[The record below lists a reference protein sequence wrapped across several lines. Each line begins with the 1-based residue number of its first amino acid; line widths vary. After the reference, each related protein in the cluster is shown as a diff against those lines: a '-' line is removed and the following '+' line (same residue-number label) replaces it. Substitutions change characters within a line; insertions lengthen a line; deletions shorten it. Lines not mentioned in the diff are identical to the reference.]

1 MAKAACGPT
10 CDPVISASPSSI
22 GRRRFLKDSLVFSA
36 LVPGALVS
44 PQAFSQAP
52 SSTPAEDDRQFWI
65 STLTQV
71 SSPVLK
77 ALNQGKL
84 RATMPV
90 EAPHGN
96 EKERRQFT
104 YLEAMGRLL
113 AGISPWLETATLDAA
128 EAGLRQQY
136 ADLARGAI
144 EAGTNPKSPDFMNFS
159 QGAQPLVD
167 AAFLTLAILRAPHE
181 LWEKLGQSTQQNVVR
196 ALESTRVIKPGYN
209 NWLLFSA
216 MIEAG
221 LSFMGAAWDSM
232 RVDYAIRSVDSWYK
246 GDGLYGDGPD
256 FHWDYYNSFVIH
268 PMLLT
273 VLDVMARSSSAW
285 TSYQPESMARAERYA
300 AIQERLISP
309 EGTFPAIGR
318 SLAYRF
324 GAFHLLAEMAL
335 RHRLPAPVS
344 PEQVRCAMTAVM
356 RRMMKAPGTFDA
368 EGWLRVGFYGDQP
381 LIGESYISTG
391 SCYLCSVAWL
401 PLGLPET
408 DPFWARPAKPWTA
421 KQIWSG
427 EQVAADHALADGLP
441 QK

>member
-1 MAKAACGPT
+1 MAKGMHGSITVVGP
-10 CDPVISASPSSI
+10 AST
-22 GRRRFLKDSLVFSA
+22 GRRQFLKDSIA
-36 LVPGALVS
+36 LGALMPGALVS
-44 PQAFSQAP
+44 PQAFSQAA
-52 SSTPAEDDRQFWI
+52 SSRLGEDDRQFWI
-65 STLTQV
+65 RTLTQV
-71 SSPVLK
+71 SNPVLK
-77 ALNQGKL
+77 ALNERKL
-84 RATMPV
+84 RVMMPV

-96 EKERRQFT
+96 AKERQQFT

-113 AGISPWLETATLDAA
+113 AGISPWLETATLDGS

-144 EAGTNPKSPDFMNFS
+144 DAGTDPKSPDFMNFS

-167 AAFLTLAILRAPHE
+167 AAFLTLAILRAPRE
-181 LWEKLGQSTQQNVVR
+181 LWGKLSKITQQNIIQ

-232 RVDYAIRSVDSWYK
+232 RIDYAIRSVDSWYK

-285 TSYQPESMARAERYA
+285 TSYQSESVARGERYA

-324 GAFHLLAEMAL
+324 GAFHMLAEMAL
-335 RHRLPAPVS
+335 RRRLPAPVS
-344 PEQVRCAMTAVM
+344 PEQVRCGLTAVM

-368 EGWLRVGFYGDQP
+368 EGWLRVGFCGDQP
-381 LIGESYISTG
+381 LIGEAYISTG
-391 SCYLCSVAWL
+391 SSYLCSVAWL
-401 PLGLPET
+401 PLGLPAS
-408 DPFWARPAKPWTA
+408 DPFWAGPAKPWTA
-421 KQIWSG
+421 QRIWSG
-427 EQVAADHALADGLP
+427 DQVTADHALANGLP